1 MTKTMNAALSRNL
14 HQFDPHAQST
24 IWSAHPF
31 GWWIMET
38 TPYWKALDLLHHADK
53 SASSAERASTSKAQ
67 RRPLDPEHL
76 MKKQRLRRAGSAP
89 GFTLIELLIVVALI
103 SILVAIA
110 VPSYTG
116 YVNKQRMRAAQADL
130 VVLAADVENAF
141 QRTLAYP
148 ATTATTAATQSALTS
163 WRASDVTF
171 FTFVISASSSVAFT
185 VQAVGKGA
193 LSGCTISLTQAN
205 VRTTSGCPQ
214 GAGAWL

>member
-1 MTKTMNAALSRNL
+1 
-14 HQFDPHAQST
+14 
-24 IWSAHPF
+24 
-31 GWWIMET
+31 
-38 TPYWKALDLLHHADK
+38 
-53 SASSAERASTSKAQ
+53 
-67 RRPLDPEHL
+67 

-148 ATTATTAATQSALTS
+148 AATATTASTQAALTS

-171 FTFVISASSSVAFT
+171 FDFLISASSSVAFT